1 MMKKQTSGGRINR
14 INPQIHQIISQELL
28 RSSNPNLNKAT
39 VTHVA
44 TSPDLKRCT
53 IYVSSLENAKGTL
66 SNALDKNR
74 VKIQKELGRQLTTK
88 FIPKIKFEIDT
99 SFENADKLNELIYK
113 ANEK

>member
-1 MMKKQTSGGRINR
+1 MMKKQTRGGRINR
-14 INPQIHQIISQELL
+14 INPQIHQIVSQELL

-88 FIPKIKFEIDT
+88 FIPKIQFEIDT

>member
-1 MMKKQTSGGRINR
+1 MMKKQTRGGRINR

-28 RSSNPNLNKAT
+28 RSYNPNLNKAT
-39 VTHVA
+39 VTNVA

-88 FIPKIKFEIDT
+88 FIPKIQFEIDT

-113 ANEK
+113 AN

>member
-1 MMKKQTSGGRINR
+1 MMKKQTRGGRINR

-28 RSSNPNLNKAT
+28 RSSNQNLNKAT

-88 FIPKIKFEIDT
+88 FIHKIQFEIDT

-113 ANEK
+113 SNEK

>member
-1 MMKKQTSGGRINR
+1 MMKKQTRGGRINR

-53 IYVSSLENAKGTL
+53 IYVSSLENAKVTL

-88 FIPKIKFEIDT
+88 FIHKIQFEIDT

>member
-1 MMKKQTSGGRINR
+1 MMKKQTRGGRINR

-28 RSSNPNLNKAT
+28 RSSNPHLNKAT

-66 SNALDKNR
+66 SNALAKNR

-88 FIPKIKFEIDT
+88 YIPKIQFEIDT

>member
-1 MMKKQTSGGRINR
+1 MMKKQTRGGRINR

-74 VKIQKELGRQLTTK
+74 VKIQKELGSQLTTK
-88 FIPKIKFEIDT
+88 FIPKIQFEIDT

>member
-1 MMKKQTSGGRINR
+1 
-14 INPQIHQIISQELL
+14 
-28 RSSNPNLNKAT
+28 
-39 VTHVA
+39 
-44 TSPDLKRCT
+44 
-53 IYVSSLENAKGTL
+53 LENAKGTL

-88 FIPKIKFEIDT
+88 FIPKIQFEIDT

>member
-1 MMKKQTSGGRINR
+1 MMKKQTRGGRINR

-74 VKIQKELGRQLTTK
+74 VKIQKDVGRQLTTK
-88 FIPKIKFEIDT
+88 FIPKIQFEIDT

>member
-1 MMKKQTSGGRINR
+1 MR
-14 INPQIHQIISQELL
+14 
-28 RSSNPNLNKAT
+28 
-39 VTHVA
+39 
-44 TSPDLKRCT
+44 LKFFYLCYCFFF
-53 IYVSSLENAKGTL
+53 IANVN

-88 FIPKIKFEIDT
+88 FIPKIQFEIDT

>member
-1 MMKKQTSGGRINR
+1 MMKKQTRGGRINR

-53 IYVSSLENAKGTL
+53 ILSPHWKMRKGL
-66 SNALDKNR
+66 FLMLLI
-74 VKIQKELGRQLTTK
+74 KIESR
-88 FIPKIKFEIDT
+88 
-99 SFENADKLNELIYK
+99 YK
-113 ANEK
+113 KS